1 MLNLTPSA
9 SLLNPGGAL
18 LVCRIPA
25 FWVCVLVVICF
36 CATGVAVFGAV
47 IQTDS
52 WITFKEEV
60 VWLGGLAGH
69 LTFRNE
75 FSHMWAGHCRALAGR
90 KEASSSI
97 PGEGSKQF
105 SWNSDW
111 THLRVEIGEAWPV
124 SFPAGQ
130 PMSVSLAQR
139 EERGLLSFLVH
150 QVNWRLHWGEAEVD
164 MRLKRVG
171 FRRLVRSWCLPRCW
185 FFLSFSTNGYL
196 SFFFVCV
203 SEILCDVCTSEER
216 EYSPCDYSSQLADF
230 RWPIMKENLNE
241 QFICTW
247 KWRLYWWHINWGAA
261 VHESHG
267 YTPDLGMIL
276 CQPCCQLEIWSWWA
290 RPAAL
295 VLLLH
300 VASSVQI
307 QHPFLITS
315 FAGRNLRPAFCRAVL
330 LGRLHLRWNCEHQEH
345 TSMHLASLKI
355 VMLICDLAFLIE
367 AVGCERVFQESPSL
381 AHYPQARPAYLDV
394 SVAQS

>member
-75 FSHMWAGHCRALAGR
+75 FSPMWAGHCRALAGR
-90 KEASSSI
+90 KEASLSI

-171 FRRLVRSWCLPRCW
+171 FRRLVHSWCLPRCW

-196 SFFFVCV
+196 SFFVCV
-203 SEILCDVCTSEER
+203 CVWDIVWCMHIWGEGIQPLWLQQPTCRLQVAYNEGKSEWTVHLHMEVEAVLVTYQPRGNRSWEPWL
-216 EYSPCDYSSQLADF
+216 YS
-230 RWPIMKENLNE
+230 
-241 QFICTW
+241 
-247 KWRLYWWHINWGAA
+247 RL
-261 VHESHG
+261 G
-267 YTPDLGMIL
+267 YDPL
-276 CQPCCQLEIWSWWA
+276 
-290 RPAAL
+290 PALLSVGNL
-295 VLLLH
+295 VL
-300 VASSVQI
+300 VGKTSCFSPPPACGI
-307 QHPFLITS
+307 QCENPTPFSYHL
-315 FAGRNLRPAFCRAVL
+315 FC
-330 LGRLHLRWNCEHQEH
+330 W
-345 TSMHLASLKI
+345 
-355 VMLICDLAFLIE
+355 
-367 AVGCERVFQESPSL
+367 
-381 AHYPQARPAYLDV
+381 
-394 SVAQS
+394 